1 MGRPNF
7 LILGC
12 QKGGTTSLYDLVVQH
27 PRLAAATEKELQ
39 FFSLHYSRGWQWY
52 QRQFPRERHGL
63 RRKISGE
70 ATPYYLFHPLAAE
83 RIARHC
89 PRARLVVLLR
99 DPVDRALSQ
108 YFHSRR
114 LGLEPLP
121 LEAALDAESTRLADA
136 EVTLTAGQPHRSHQ
150 EHSYL
155 SRSRYGHQ
163 LERYAALFPAN
174 QMLALRSEAFFADPA
189 DVTEQVWRFLGV
201 KPKPLQHLR
210 ASNRGLGEASQVAP
224 STRAWLEQQ
233 LQGERAV
240 MEEWLARLGPRAQPT

>member
-27 PRLAAATEKELQ
+27 PRIAAATEKELQ
-39 FFSLHYSRGWQWY
+39 FFSLHYTRGWQWY
-52 QRQFPRERHGL
+52 QDQFPQERHGL
-63 RRKISGE
+63 RRKLSGE
-70 ATPYYLFHPLAAE
+70 ATPYYLFHPLAAG

-99 DPVDRALSQ
+99 DPVERALSQ

-121 LEAALDAESTRLADA
+121 LEAALAAEATRLADA
-136 EVTLTAGQPHRSHQ
+136 EATLAAGQPHRSHQ

-163 LERYAALFPAN
+163 LERYAAQFPAN
-174 QMLALRSEAFFADPA
+174 QILALRSEAFFADPA
-189 DVTEQVWRFLGV
+189 GVTEQVWRFLGV
-201 KPKPLQHLR
+201 KPKPLQNLQ
-210 ASNRGLGEASQVAP
+210 ASNRGLGEASQVPP

-233 LQGERAV
+233 LQGERQV
-240 MEEWLARLGPRAQPT
+240 MEEWLARLGPHAQLT